1 MATERVPKTR
11 VVTVYEVIVSCFNTP
26 ISLICA
32 NVDNCEDGFLHC
44 DPCPSLSPEF
54 IAGCEMNENSRRIK
68 RETWININ
76 QIQFVEKLGE
86 LNE

>member
-32 NVDNCEDGFLHC
+32 NVHNREDGFLHC
-44 DPCPSLSPEF
+44 DPCPSLSLEF
-54 IAGCEMNENSRRIK
+54 IAECEMNENSRRIK

-76 QIQFVEKLGE
+76 QIQVVEKLGE